1 MENSRI
7 EEITDESDD
16 EKIKIL
22 KDNEFIEKNNID
34 NIQALQILLSLS
46 DEAKKEL
53 SDRFLYRLGVSDE
66 YMILYFNNI
75 ENEDIKLN
83 LLLKYNLK
91 DRETE
96 MIAKTLKDKNK
107 ITFLINKKVEE
118 HNILVIITSMKDIK
132 NIIEFINTHK
142 DYLEENSIGIYKI
155 VRELPANWKME
166 VIEKIENGEI
176 KLTENE
182 KKFILASLSEA
193 EKNGIR
199 SNPKWKYLYEK
210 YKDAFNMKTGK
221 YGEII
226 VNLTGNLELYR
237 NWDEMIMINPLEI
250 SEEERKGFIKL
261 CDICPQMKVY
271 DSKLGLFLNKYY
283 ASVKEYLNAE
293 RWVQGIL
300 DELNPEW
307 SDVQKDAYIDYKIGN
322 KISYSPDAN
331 TEVDDRIVS
340 RSVFNVINKGYGVC
354 WGIAKIESY
363 MFRRIGQEAECIES
377 ENHAFVKLS
386 NVKVKTSKGMISGN
400 TIIDGT
406 WNLNDNRFGAKPH
419 CFYKSYEK
427 MREMDVDLNG
437 KDTESH
443 LNDEKLGN
451 ANIELDDESLRDVY
465 WSIGLTDENKMFPI
479 MKFKKILKRIND
491 EGGSTEE
498 IAKKQLQLLYNLY
511 PDISK
516 HQCETKFILQ
526 NIMLDNKNLNFKRCV
541 IDRVYEKEDLQK
553 RAVLYMY
560 LQLLDGKEKFFY
572 IKDGTNGFV
581 ENTLEEFEQKFSPY
595 VVDFLNNNGIAKWE
609 KEETVKKRMEE
620 KSKNKEEGVEH

>member
-1 MENSRI
+1 MENARI
-7 EEITDESDD
+7 DEIIDKSDD
-16 EKIKIL
+16 EKINIL
-22 KDNEFIEKNNID
+22 KDNKFIEDNNIN
-34 NIQALQILLSLS
+34 NIQAMQILFSLS
-46 DEAKKEL
+46 DEAKEEL
-53 SDRFLYRLGVSDE
+53 SIRFLYRLGVSNE
-66 YMILYFNNI
+66 YMILYFNTIKND
-75 ENEDIKLN
+75 NIKLN

-91 DRETE
+91 DREIE
-96 MIAKTLKDKNK
+96 MIAENLKDENK
-107 ITFLINKKVEE
+107 IALLINKKLGE
-118 HNILVIITSMKDIK
+118 HAILVIITSMKEIK

-142 DYLEENSIGIYKI
+142 EYLEENSIGIYKI
-155 VRELPANWKME
+155 VRELPTNWKME
-166 VIEKIENGEI
+166 IIEKIENGEI
-176 KLTENE
+176 KLNENE
-182 KKFILASLSEA
+182 KNFIFASFTEVEQNEIKA
-193 EKNGIR
+193 
-199 SNPKWKYLYEK
+199 NPKWKYLYEK
-210 YKDAFNMKTGK
+210 YKDAFDMKTGK

-271 DSKLGLFLNKYY
+271 DSKLSLFLNKYY
-283 ASVKEYLNAE
+283 VSVEEYLDAE
-293 RWVQGIL
+293 RWVQGVL

-307 SDVQKDAYIDYKIGN
+307 SDIQKDAYIDYKIGN
-322 KISYSPDAN
+322 KVSYSPDAN
-331 TEVDDRIVS
+331 TEVDDRIGS
-340 RSVFNVINKGYGVC
+340 RSAFKVINKGYGIC

-386 NVKVKTSKGMISGN
+386 NVKVMTAKGMINGN

-406 WNLNDNRFGAKPH
+406 WNLNDNRFGAKPQ
-419 CFYKSYEK
+419 CFCKSYEK

-437 KDTESH
+437 EDTESH
-443 LNDEKLGN
+443 LNDEKLGD

-479 MKFKKILKRIND
+479 MKFKKLLKRIND

-516 HQCETKFILQ
+516 YQCETKFILQ

-581 ENTLEEFEQKFSPY
+581 ENTLEEFEQKFLPY
-595 VVDFLNNNGIAKWE
+595 IIDFFNDDGIKKWE
-609 KEETVKKRMEE
+609 TEETVRKRMEE
-620 KSKNKEEGVEH
+620 KSKKKEEGVEH